1 MSVTGPLA
9 EIRFDK
15 FSQARGGREIEAL
28 FDYVK
33 YVFRR
38 NQEALINSIKGLA
51 WVTKS
56 ERMFREEIFVFLAG
70 VVVMMLG
77 WLDMQ
82 WGTYFLIAGFVM
94 VTEILN
100 TGLEKLCDMITLE
113 HHDEVAKIKD
123 AGSAAVFLAKMVFVF
138 FVVAAILG

>member
-1 MSVTGPLA
+1 M
-9 EIRFDK
+9 
-15 FSQARGGREIEAL
+15 RGGRGIKKIVN
-28 FDYVK
+28 YIK

-38 NQEALINSIKGLA
+38 NQEALINSIKGLV

-56 ERMFREEIFVFLAG
+56 ERMFREQIFLFAVGL
-70 VVVMMLG
+70 VVIGLG
-77 WLDMQ
+77 WLDMS
-82 WGTYFLIAGFVM
+82 WRTFVLVAGFVM

-113 HHDEVAKIKD
+113 HHDDVAKIKD

-138 FVVAAILG
+138 FVLAALC